1 MLLCVNLARVLSLSL
16 SCLSVHFHYQSVKE
30 GPTFQSFP
38 EGQWAGGHEE
48 CRLRRNYLSPVERQ
62 SFAEGKGKGKVLLN
76 QHLEDQLKSHLLTR

>member
-48 CRLRRNYLSPVERQ
+48 CRHCRNYLSPVERQ
-62 SFAEGKGKGKVLLN
+62 SFAEGKGKVMLN
-76 QHLEDQLKSHLLTR
+76 QHLGDQLKSHLLTR